1 MKNNNKRNKMNNF
14 KKIGVSALAGS
25 LAMVSAHAVDYTMT
39 GGMIATYSQ
48 ANDGGVDGGAIT
60 NSGSGFGTATDLSF
74 NASGELDN
82 GFTVAYFMGINTD
95 SALSNSSSQMTIG
108 MGSLGTIQLNNVG
121 GSKANAIDDITPN
134 AYNETWDGLTATA
147 ANNNPSFFGSRTSS
161 GSIDYRMPAQE
172 AEGFTVNAA
181 LTFDP
186 NADIAAPTKGGVAT
200 NGTAGGAL
208 VVQIAHES
216 GLEIGGGI
224 EVVNGDANSDRLSG
238 KSGGENATGYIKY
251 AQGGLSLAY
260 QEAYQDSSTGNTTAA
275 LDAPDKE
282 AEMMSV
288 AYTMGDMTFSY
299 AQSEVVV
306 KAEGITAALPTI
318 ELDSIQA
325 AYVMGAMTVSAA
337 ISSTDNSGGVT
348 GDDYTENQLAVSFA
362 F

>member
-1 MKNNNKRNKMNNF
+1 MKNNNKRNKMNNI

-25 LAMVSAHAVDYTMT
+25 LAMVSAHAVEYTMT
-39 GGMIATYSQ
+39 GGMVATYSQ
-48 ANDGGVDGGAIT
+48 ATGAAT
-60 NSGSGFGTATDLSF
+60 TTGESGSGIGTATDLSF

-108 MGSLGTIQLNNVG
+108 MGSLGSLHINNVG

-134 AYNETWDGLTATA
+134 AYNETWDGLTAAST
-147 ANNNPSFFGSRTSS
+147 NNNPSFFGSRTSS
-161 GSIDYRMPAQE
+161 GSIDYRIPAQE

-181 LTFDP
+181 VTFDP
-186 NADIAAPTKGGVAT
+186 NADLGSTTKGGVQT
-200 NGTAGGAL
+200 GGTAGGAL
-208 VVQIAHES
+208 VLQVAHES

-224 EVVNGDANSDRLSG
+224 EVVNQDNASSTNGG
-238 KSGGENATGYIKY
+238 GSGGENATGYIKY

-260 QEAYQDSSTGNTTAA
+260 QEAYQDSSIGNGTNA

-282 AEMMSV
+282 AEMMSI

-299 AQSEVVV
+299 AESEVIV
-306 KAEGITAALPTI
+306 KAEGATAALPTI

-337 ISSTDNSGGVT
+337 ISKTDNSGGVLA
-348 GDDYTENQLAVSFA
+348 DDYKENQLAVSFA